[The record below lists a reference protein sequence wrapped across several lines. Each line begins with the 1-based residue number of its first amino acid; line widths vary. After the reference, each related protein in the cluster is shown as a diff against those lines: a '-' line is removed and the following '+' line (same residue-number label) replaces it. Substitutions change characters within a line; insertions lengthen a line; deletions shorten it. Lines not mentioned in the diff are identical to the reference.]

1 MERDR
6 KVKNQKGQF
15 GKGHQSKL
23 IQRGDALR
31 MFLSCSSLVSKVI
44 LVSISEGRGE

>member
-23 IQRGDALR
+23 IQRGDAL
-31 MFLSCSSLVSKVI
+31 FLSCSSLVSKVI
-44 LVSISEGRGE
+44 LVSFSEGRGE